1 MGIVFAYYRPE
12 EERKRYILTALSIGL
27 GIVAAVVSA
36 IVRSLPNFI
45 NRANLSYYSMIP
57 VLIAMA
63 VILLLILF
71 KGILKKKNG
80 ALYENLLFA
89 ALALYGVSSF
99 FYYLPTVILRSDG
112 FVSYGEKA
120 LSTMVLY
127 RVIGYTA
134 GFTVIILSGLAIYNT
149 GIRLKENQLK
159 ALVITTLLIR
169 GVTQMA
175 VIAQRL
181 YSLRILP
188 KNITLFKLITETL
201 NRTRYFDY
209 AVMAVLIIAPIILWS
224 QNIKVVQPYSNRAQ
238 LRKIKF
244 YMRNKRHWAQ
254 FFIVLI
260 VVNIMSLTVVKAH
273 VNREIPLSPPENY
286 TVEDGFAVI
295 TLESVDDGHLH
306 RYVYTAADKKEVRFI
321 IIKKAQGSYGVGL
334 DACELCGPSG
344 YFERKDEVV
353 CKLCDVVM
361 NKGTIGFKGGC
372 NPIPVKYIVH
382 DRKIKIALSDLD
394 ALSYVF
400 KN

>member
-12 EERKRYILTALSIGL
+12 GERKRYILTALSIGL

-63 VILLLILF
+63 VIMLLIMF

-80 ALYENLLFA
+80 ALYDNLLFA

>member
-71 KGILKKKNG
+71 RGILKKKNG

>member
-71 KGILKKKNG
+71 RGILKKKNG
-80 ALYENLLFA
+80 ALYDNLLFA

-127 RVIGYTA
+127 RVIGYTT

>member
-57 VLIAMA
+57 VLTAMA

>member
-71 KGILKKKNG
+71 RGILKKKNG
-80 ALYENLLFA
+80 ALYDNLLFA

>member
-12 EERKRYILTALSIGL
+12 GERKRYILTALSIGL

-71 KGILKKKNG
+71 RGILKKKNG
-80 ALYENLLFA
+80 ALYDNLLFA

>member
-71 KGILKKKNG
+71 RGILKKKNG
-80 ALYENLLFA
+80 ALYDNLLFA

-209 AVMAVLIIAPIILWS
+209 AVMVVLIIAPIILWS

>member
-12 EERKRYILTALSIGL
+12 GERKRYILTALSIGL

-63 VILLLILF
+63 VIMLLIMF

-80 ALYENLLFA
+80 ALYDNLLFA

-127 RVIGYTA
+127 RVIGYTT

>member
-80 ALYENLLFA
+80 ALYDNLLFA

>member
-71 KGILKKKNG
+71 RGILKKKNG
-80 ALYENLLFA
+80 TLYDNLLFA